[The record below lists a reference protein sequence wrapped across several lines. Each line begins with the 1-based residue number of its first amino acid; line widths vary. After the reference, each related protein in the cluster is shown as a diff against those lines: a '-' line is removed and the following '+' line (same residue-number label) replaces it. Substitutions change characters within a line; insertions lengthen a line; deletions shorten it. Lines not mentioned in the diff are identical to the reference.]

1 MGQYFLVKK
10 RIGKKDYYYYQ
21 RVWKEGNR
29 TRTHSI
35 YVGPA
40 DRVGQNIYT
49 KLDYGPGKPTSSLER
64 FLAGKSPEEYAKL
77 ESVLAHNARYAQGVT
92 SRAAFIEKTVEENR
106 TFLGNTDEEKQ
117 YYDHL
122 MTETINGTTNTA
134 SPSSTD
140 QDSPAQSSDG
150 EDNGQQGQGG

>member
-1 MGQYFLVKK
+1 M
-10 RIGKKDYYYYQ
+10 
-21 RVWKEGNR
+21 
-29 TRTHSI
+29 
-35 YVGPA
+35 
-40 DRVGQNIYT
+40 
-49 KLDYGPGKPTSSLER
+49 LDYGPGKPTCSLEK
-64 FLAGKSPEEYAKL
+64 FLAGKSPEERGKF

-122 MTETINGTTNTA
+122 MTGATHGTINTA

-150 EDNGQQGQGG
+150 EDKSQQGGGS

>member
-1 MGQYFLVKK
+1 M
-10 RIGKKDYYYYQ
+10 
-21 RVWKEGNR
+21 WKEGKR

-40 DRVGQNIYT
+40 DRVGHNIYT
-49 KLDYGPGKPTSSLER
+49 KLDYGPGKPTSALEK
-64 FLAGKSPEEYAKL
+64 FLAGKSAEERAEL

-92 SRAAFIEKTVEENR
+92 SRAAFIEKTLEENR
-106 TFLGNTDEEKQ
+106 GFLGCTDEEKQ

-122 MTETINGTTNTA
+122 MTEAIHGAMSTT

-140 QDSPAQSSDG
+140 QDSPAPSSDG
-150 EDNGQQGQGG
+150 EDNDQQGEGG